1 MQNYKP
7 VLSRRS
13 LMTGAVAAVAA
24 AGLDPSNAQAAFPSR
39 LITVVSP
46 FAPGGLNDICSRAVA
61 RGLQEA
67 FKQTTVVENRP
78 GGNTLIALE
87 QVARSAPDGHM
98 LITVSDLN
106 MTYLPALVSK
116 ANFSIERDFA
126 PVTLLCMV
134 PFLLLVRP
142 GLEANS
148 AADIIKLA
156 KANPGKLSFAS
167 GNGAGVAGETFKSRA
182 GLDMVH
188 VPYRSAPQAV
198 NDLLAG
204 RVSLMFTDITVFL
217 PHVQAG
223 ALRALATTRL
233 QRSTIAPDLPTLD
246 EAGLT
251 DFEMDAWGG
260 FFAPVGTP
268 HEVVTKL
275 NTELRKII
283 DSPEIKAKSATLG
296 FEAFSSSPEELGKF
310 NEVQL
315 VKWTKMIKDAG
326 IQPE

>member
-1 MQNYKP
+1 MP
-7 VLSRRS
+7 HV
-13 LMTGAVAAVAA
+13 
-24 AGLDPSNAQAAFPSR
+24 
-39 LITVVSP
+39 
-46 FAPGGLNDICSRAVA
+46 
-61 RGLQEA
+61 
-67 FKQTTVVENRP
+67 
-78 GGNTLIALE
+78 
-87 QVARSAPDGHM
+87 
-98 LITVSDLN
+98 
-106 MTYLPALVSK
+106 K
-116 ANFSIERDFA
+116 ANS
-126 PVTLLCMV
+126 
-134 PFLLLVRP
+134 
-142 GLEANS
+142 
-148 AADIIKLA
+148 
-156 KANPGKLSFAS
+156 
-167 GNGAGVAGETFKSRA
+167 
-182 GLDMVH
+182 
-188 VPYRSAPQAV
+188 
-198 NDLLAG
+198 
-204 RVSLMFTDITVFL
+204 
-217 PHVQAG
+217 
-223 ALRALATTRL
+223 LRALATTRL

>member
-1 MQNYKP
+1 MRI
-7 VLSRRS
+7 LG
-13 LMTGAVAAVAA
+13 LMMAA
-24 AGLDPSNAQAAFPSR
+24 AGLALFCAVAHAQSYPSKPITMVVPSGAGSATDIIAR
-39 LITVVSP
+39 LISSNLATALS
-46 FAPGGLNDICSRAVA
+46 ANI
-61 RGLQEA
+61 
-67 FKQTTVVENRP
+67 VVENKV
-78 GGNTLIALE
+78 GANGALAAAY
-87 QVARSAPDGHM
+87 VARSAPNGH
-98 LITVSDLN
+98 TVLMATNSPLSAAPSLN
-106 MTYLPALVSK
+106 KTISYDPIK
-116 ANFSIERDFA
+116 DFA
-126 PVTLLCMV
+126 PLSRVGSYIVSLAVHPAV
-134 PFLLLVRP
+134 P
-142 GLEANS
+142 
-148 AADIIKLA
+148 A
-156 KANPGKLSFAS
+156 KTVQELIAYAKSNPGKLSFAS
-167 GNGAGVAGETFKSRA
+167 GNGAGVVAGETFKSRA
-182 GLDMVH
+182 GLDIVH
-188 VPYRSAPQAV
+188 VPCRSAPQAV

-223 ALRALATTRL
+223 ALRALATTRI

>member
-1 MQNYKP
+1 MRI
-7 VLSRRS
+7 LG
-13 LMTGAVAAVAA
+13 LMMAA
-24 AGLDPSNAQAAFPSR
+24 AGLALICAGAHAQSYPSKPITMVVPSGAGSATDIIAR
-39 LITVVSP
+39 LISSNLATALS
-46 FAPGGLNDICSRAVA
+46 ANI
-61 RGLQEA
+61 
-67 FKQTTVVENRP
+67 VVENKV
-78 GGNTLIALE
+78 GANGALAAAY
-87 QVARSAPDGHM
+87 VARSAPNGHTLLM
-98 LITVSDLN
+98 ATNSPLSAAPSLN
-106 MTYLPALVSK
+106 KTISYDPIK
-116 ANFSIERDFA
+116 DFA
-126 PVTLLCMV
+126 PLSRVGSYIVSLAVHPAV
-134 PFLLLVRP
+134 P
-142 GLEANS
+142 
-148 AADIIKLA
+148 A
-156 KANPGKLSFAS
+156 KTVQELIAYAKSNPGKLSFAS
-167 GNGAGVAGETFKSRA
+167 GNGAGVVAGETFKSRA
-182 GLDMVH
+182 GLDIVH

-223 ALRALATTRL
+223 ALRALATTRI

-251 DFEMDAWGG
+251 DFDMDAWGG

-310 NEVQL
+310 NEVQF

>member
-1 MQNYKP
+1 MVVP
-7 VLSRRS
+7 S
-13 LMTGAVAAVAA
+13 GAGSATDIIA
-24 AGLDPSNAQAAFPSR
+24 R
-39 LITVVSP
+39 LISSNL
-46 FAPGGLNDICSRAVA
+46 ANALGANI
-61 RGLQEA
+61 
-67 FKQTTVVENRP
+67 VVENKV
-78 GGNTLIALE
+78 GANGALAAAY
-87 QVARSAPDGHM
+87 VARSAPNGH
-98 LITVSDLN
+98 TVLMATNSPLSAAPSLN
-106 MTYLPALVSK
+106 KTISYDPIK
-116 ANFSIERDFA
+116 DFA
-126 PVTLLCMV
+126 PLSRVGSYIVSLAVHPAV
-134 PFLLLVRP
+134 PAQTVQELI
-142 GLEANS
+142 AY
-148 AADIIKLA
+148 A
-156 KANPGKLSFAS
+156 KANPRQALVRQRQRRRHRGRRDL
-167 GNGAGVAGETFKSRA
+167 KSRA
-182 GLDMVH
+182 GLDMVR

-246 EAGLT
+246 KSGLT

-296 FEAFSSSPEELGKF
+296 FEAFSSSPEELGNF